1 MTEAT
6 TTAPMYV
13 CPMHTSVRQAAPGKC
28 PSCGMDLMPEG
39 TRFGLLR
46 HMMSSPLHLAAMAAV
61 MAVLMA
67 GAMIM
72 MR

>member
-1 MTEAT
+1 MAQ
-6 TTAPMYV
+6 ADGIYF
-13 CPMHTSVRQAAPGKC
+13 CPMHSKVRQAAPGQC
-28 PSCGMDLMPEG
+28 PQCGMDLVPEG
-39 TRFGLLR
+39 TRFALLR
-46 HMMSSPLHLAAMAAV
+46 HMVSSPLHLAAMAAV